1 MKLLDHLS
9 ITVFELAAV
18 RDFYVAVFAALDV
31 RPVYERADAI
41 GFGERNSIADDSHT
55 YLSVFES
62 PQAAPDP
69 RRHVCFRAASRAQV
83 EAFHAAGLAT
93 GGRDAGPPGLRA
105 HYHPDYYAAFLLDPE
120 GNKVEAVFHGT
131 PA

>member
-9 ITVFELAAV
+9 ITVRELASV
-18 RDFYVAVFAALDV
+18 RDFYVAVFASLGA

-41 GFGERNSIADDSHT
+41 GFGERNSLADDDHT

-62 PQAAPDP
+62 PQAASDQ

-83 EAFHAAGLAT
+83 EAFYAAGLAA
-93 GGRDAGPPGLRA
+93 GGRDAGPPGLRP

-120 GNKVEAVFHGT
+120 GNKVEAVFHRAPG
-131 PA
+131 